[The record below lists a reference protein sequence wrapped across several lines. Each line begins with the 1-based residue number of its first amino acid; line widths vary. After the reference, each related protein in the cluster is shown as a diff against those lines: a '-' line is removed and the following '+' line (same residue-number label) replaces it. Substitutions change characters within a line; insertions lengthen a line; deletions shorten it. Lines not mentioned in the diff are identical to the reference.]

1 MSICGIVI
9 PLAQRRQAEAARP
22 VNRLGGEFALCC
34 RAKTSADSL
43 VPESS
48 IAVERPPVSTVRRR
62 WVVGACSAAIFMV
75 SVESSIVATAMPSI
89 VAAVGGFDYIS
100 WVFAAYLLSQ
110 AVAIPIYGRLADLW
124 GRKWLLV
131 SSTGLFLVGT
141 ILCSAAWGMIPLVI
155 FRFIQGLGGGGLQP
169 LALTIVGD
177 LYSPVE
183 RVKIQGNLN
192 AIWGVSALSGPLI
205 GAFLTASLGWRSVFW
220 VNLLPGIATII
231 VLGVAFREQSQS
243 RRHRIDYLGSLLL
256 VTGVGSLLLAVVQFA
271 QLAPVTIAVLFSLS
285 AASLVLLAF
294 WERRVAEPIV
304 PLELWNNRIV
314 STTNIGSL
322 AVGMVMMGVIVFI
335 PPYVQGVMGRS
346 PVVSGFTL
354 ISQSLGWTVVGAFA
368 GRMLVR
374 VTYRSMAIVGGVLLV
389 IGALMLVALTPERGA
404 GWAFASGA
412 FIGFGVGFC
421 NTTFLV
427 AAQNAVLWNQRGAAT
442 SGNIFMRQVG
452 ASFGAAVLGGVMN
465 WGLAHRI
472 PEGREA
478 IDRLMDPSTRAGI
491 VPGELERLTHAIAA
505 SLTTVYWVVV
515 IFAVISLALAFLVPA
530 GERTPQH
537 EG

>member
-1 MSICGIVI
+1 M
-9 PLAQRRQAEAARP
+9 
-22 VNRLGGEFALCC
+22 
-34 RAKTSADSL
+34 
-43 VPESS
+43 PESS
-48 IAVERPPVSTVRRR
+48 IAVELPQVSAARRR

-89 VAAVGGFDYIS
+89 VAALGGFDFIS

-131 SSTGLFLVGT
+131 ASTSLFLFGT
-141 ILCSAAWGMIPLVI
+141 LMCSAAWGMIPLVV

-169 LALTIVGD
+169 LALTIIGD
-177 LYSPVE
+177 LYPPVE

-205 GAFLTASLGWRSVFW
+205 GALLTATLGWRSVFW
-220 VNLLPGIATII
+220 VNLLPGIAMI
-231 VLGVAFREQSQS
+231 VILGATFREQLRT

-256 VTGVGSLLLAVVQFA
+256 VTGVGSLLLTVVQFA
-271 QLAPVTIAVLFSLS
+271 QLDQRSIVLLLTV
-285 AASLVLLAF
+285 AGASLAFLAY

-322 AVGMVMMGVIVFI
+322 MVGMVMMGVIIFI

-354 ISQSLGWTVVGAFA
+354 ISQSLGWTIVGAFA
-368 GRMLVR
+368 GRLLVR
-374 VTYRSMAIVGGVLLV
+374 ITYRSMAIFGGVLLV
-389 IGALMLVALTPERGA
+389 LGALMLVALNPERGP
-404 GWAFASGA
+404 GWAFASGSL
-412 FIGFGVGFC
+412 IGFGIGFC

-427 AAQNAVLWNQRGAAT
+427 AAQNAVPWNQRGAAT

-452 ASFGAAVLGGVMN
+452 ASFGAAVLGGVIN
-465 WGLAHRI
+465 WSLARRI
-472 PEGREA
+472 LEGREA
-478 IDRLMDPSTRAGI
+478 IDRLMDPVQRAGL
-491 VPGELERLTHAIAA
+491 PAADLARLTDAIAA
-505 SLTTVYWVVV
+505 SLTTVYVVLV
-515 IFAVISLALAFLVPA
+515 LFAALALALAFLIPA
-530 GERTPQH
+530 GQRTPGH
-537 EG
+537 ET

>member
-1 MSICGIVI
+1 M
-9 PLAQRRQAEAARP
+9 
-22 VNRLGGEFALCC
+22 
-34 RAKTSADSL
+34 
-43 VPESS
+43 PESS
-48 IAVERPPVSTVRRR
+48 IAVELTPVSAARRR

-89 VAAVGGFDYIS
+89 VAALGGFDFIS

-131 SSTGLFLVGT
+131 ASTSLFLFGT
-141 ILCSAAWGMIPLVI
+141 LMCSAAWGMIPLVV

-169 LALTIVGD
+169 LALTIIGD
-177 LYSPVE
+177 LYPPVE

-205 GAFLTASLGWRSVFW
+205 GALLTATLGWRSVFW
-220 VNLLPGIATII
+220 VNLLPGIAMIV
-231 VLGVAFREQSQS
+231 VLGATFREQLQT

-256 VTGVGSLLLAVVQFA
+256 VTGVGSLLLTVVQFA
-271 QLAPVTIAVLFSLS
+271 QLDQRSI
-285 AASLVLLAF
+285 VLLLTVAGASFAF
-294 WERRVAEPIV
+294 LAYWERRVAEPIV

-322 AVGMVMMGVIVFI
+322 MIGMVMMGVIVFI

-354 ISQSLGWTVVGAFA
+354 ISQSLGWTIVGAFA
-368 GRMLVR
+368 GRLLVR
-374 VTYRSMAIVGGVLLV
+374 ITYRSMAIFGGALLV
-389 IGALMLVALTPERGA
+389 LGALMLVALNPERGP
-404 GWAFASGA
+404 GWAFASGGL
-412 FIGFGVGFC
+412 IGFGIGFC

-427 AAQNAVLWNQRGAAT
+427 AAQNAVPWNQRGAAT

-452 ASFGAAVLGGVMN
+452 ASFGAAVLGGVIN
-465 WGLAHRI
+465 WSLARRI
-472 PEGREA
+472 LEGREA
-478 IDRLMDPSTRAGI
+478 IDRLMDPVQRAGL
-491 VPGELERLTHAIAA
+491 PAADLARLTDAIAA
-505 SLTTVYWVVV
+505 SLTTVYAVVV
-515 IFAVISLALAFLVPA
+515 LFTVLALALAFLIPA
-530 GERTPQH
+530 GQRTPEH
-537 EG
+537 ET

>member
-1 MSICGIVI
+1 
-9 PLAQRRQAEAARP
+9 
-22 VNRLGGEFALCC
+22 
-34 RAKTSADSL
+34 
-43 VPESS
+43 
-48 IAVERPPVSTVRRR
+48 
-62 WVVGACSAAIFMV
+62 VVGACAAAIFMV

-89 VAAVGGFDYIS
+89 VAGVGGFDYIS

-124 GRKWLLV
+124 GRKWLLIA
-131 SSTGLFLVGT
+131 STGLFLVGT

-169 LALTIVGD
+169 LSLTIIGD
-177 LYSPVE
+177 LYPPVE
-183 RVKIQGNLN
+183 RVKVQGNLN

-205 GAFLTASLGWRSVFW
+205 GALLTASLGWRSVFW
-220 VNLLPGIATII
+220 INLLPGIATIV
-231 VLGVAFREQSQS
+231 VLGVAFQEQGQS
-243 RRHRIDYLGSLLL
+243 RRRRIDYLGSLLL
-256 VTGVGSLLLAVVQFA
+256 VTGVGSLLLTVVQFA
-271 QLAPVTIAVLFSLS
+271 QLAPGIVAALLALS
-285 AASLVLLAF
+285 AVSLALLVW

-304 PLELWNNRIV
+304 PLELWSNRVV
-314 STTNIGSL
+314 STTNVGSL
-322 AVGMVMMGVIVFI
+322 AIGMVMMGVIVFI

-354 ISQSLGWTVVGAFA
+354 ISQSLGWTIVGAFA
-368 GRMLVR
+368 GRLLVR
-374 VTYRSMAIVGGVLLV
+374 VTYRSMAIWGGALLLV
-389 IGALMLVALTPERGA
+389 GAVMLVALTPERGPD
-404 GWAFASGA
+404 WAFASGS
-412 FIGFGVGFC
+412 FIGFGIGFS

-427 AAQNAVLWNQRGAAT
+427 AAQNAVPWNLRGAAT
-442 SGNIFMRQVG
+442 SGNLFMRYVG
-452 ASFGAAVLGGVMN
+452 ASFGAAVLGGVNN
-465 WGLAHRI
+465 WSLARRI

-491 VPGELERLTHAIAA
+491 EPGELARLTHAIAA

-537 EG
+537 EV

>member
-1 MSICGIVI
+1 
-9 PLAQRRQAEAARP
+9 
-22 VNRLGGEFALCC
+22 
-34 RAKTSADSL
+34 
-43 VPESS
+43 
-48 IAVERPPVSTVRRR
+48 
-62 WVVGACSAAIFMV
+62 
-75 SVESSIVATAMPSI
+75 
-89 VAAVGGFDYIS
+89 
-100 WVFAAYLLSQ
+100 
-110 AVAIPIYGRLADLW
+110 
-124 GRKWLLV
+124 
-131 SSTGLFLVGT
+131 
-141 ILCSAAWGMIPLVI
+141 
-155 FRFIQGLGGGGLQP
+155 
-169 LALTIVGD
+169 
-177 LYSPVE
+177 
-183 RVKIQGNLN
+183 
-192 AIWGVSALSGPLI
+192 
-205 GAFLTASLGWRSVFW
+205 
-220 VNLLPGIATII
+220 
-231 VLGVAFREQSQS
+231 
-243 RRHRIDYLGSLLL
+243 

-271 QLAPVTIAVLFSLS
+271 QLAPATIAALFSLS
-285 AASLVLLAF
+285 VASLAVLAW

-368 GRMLVR
+368 GRLLVR

-389 IGALMLVALTPERGA
+389 VGALMLVALTPERGP
-404 GWAFASGA
+404 GWAFASGS
-412 FIGFGVGFC
+412 FIGFGIGFC

-427 AAQNAVLWNQRGAAT
+427 AAQNAVPWNQRGAAT

-465 WGLAHRI
+465 WGLAHRVL
-472 PEGREA
+472 EGREA

-491 VPGELERLTHAIAA
+491 APGELTRLTDAIAG

-515 IFAVISLALAFLVPA
+515 IFAVVSLALAFLVPA

>member
-1 MSICGIVI
+1 M
-9 PLAQRRQAEAARP
+9 
-22 VNRLGGEFALCC
+22 
-34 RAKTSADSL
+34 
-43 VPESS
+43 PESS

-183 RVKIQGNLN
+183 RVKIQDNLN

-256 VTGVGSLLLAVVQFA
+256 VTGVGSLLLAVV
-271 QLAPVTIAVLFSLS
+271 
-285 AASLVLLAF
+285 
-294 WERRVAEPIV
+294 
-304 PLELWNNRIV
+304 
-314 STTNIGSL
+314 
-322 AVGMVMMGVIVFI
+322 
-335 PPYVQGVMGRS
+335 
-346 PVVSGFTL
+346 
-354 ISQSLGWTVVGAFA
+354 
-368 GRMLVR
+368 
-374 VTYRSMAIVGGVLLV
+374 
-389 IGALMLVALTPERGA
+389 
-404 GWAFASGA
+404 
-412 FIGFGVGFC
+412 
-421 NTTFLV
+421 
-427 AAQNAVLWNQRGAAT
+427 
-442 SGNIFMRQVG
+442 
-452 ASFGAAVLGGVMN
+452 
-465 WGLAHRI
+465 
-472 PEGREA
+472 
-478 IDRLMDPSTRAGI
+478 
-491 VPGELERLTHAIAA
+491 
-505 SLTTVYWVVV
+505 
-515 IFAVISLALAFLVPA
+515 
-530 GERTPQH
+530 
-537 EG
+537 